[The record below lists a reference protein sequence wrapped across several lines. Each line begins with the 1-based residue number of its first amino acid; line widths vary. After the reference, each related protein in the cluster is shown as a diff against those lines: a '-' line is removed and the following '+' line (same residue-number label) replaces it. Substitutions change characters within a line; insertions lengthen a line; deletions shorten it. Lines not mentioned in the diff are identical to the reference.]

1 MGFECIRMCK
11 CMKVYV
17 SIEEM
22 GLRFKKGLESCLWSF
37 GSVGSV
43 FDVWEHIGMN

>member
-1 MGFECIRMCK
+1 MYK
-11 CMKVYV
+11 DVKVYV

-22 GLRFKKGLESCLWSF
+22 GLRFKMGLESCLWSF

-43 FDVWEHIGMN
+43 FDDREHIGMN